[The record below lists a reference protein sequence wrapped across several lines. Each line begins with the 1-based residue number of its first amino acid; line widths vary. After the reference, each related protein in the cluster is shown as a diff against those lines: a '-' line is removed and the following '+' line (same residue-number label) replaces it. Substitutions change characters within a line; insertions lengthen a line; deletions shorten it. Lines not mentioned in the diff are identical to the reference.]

1 MTRGPDRSNAG
12 TVHHGGGPGEH
23 EPDAGYWREPSP
35 GSVVVGAMGYGERYA
50 ADRTAKEHRE
60 DR

>member
-1 MTRGPDRSNAG
+1 MTRGHDRPHAG
-12 TVHHGGGPGEH
+12 TAHGGGPGEH
-23 EPDAGYWREPSP
+23 EPDAGHWREPSP

-50 ADRTAKEHRE
+50 AHRTADKHME